1 MDNCAW
7 VDVIVSS
14 ENLVHEGNSFSF
26 RDNFPIGDEFGQISS
41 LAEFSDYVGV
51 VLGVIDVIDFYYVLA
66 VLQRFEHFY
75 FGSKE
80 ILVDLAFDHFHVDD
94 FDGYCLF
101 WIDKGLPVRSLRPL
115 KTWLE

>member
-1 MDNCAW
+1 M
-7 VDVIVSS
+7 DVIVSS
-14 ENLVHEGNSFSF
+14 ENLVHEGNSCSF

-51 VLGVIDVIDFYYVLA
+51 VLGVVDVIDFYYVLA

-101 WIDKGLPVRSLRPL
+101 
-115 KTWLE
+115 